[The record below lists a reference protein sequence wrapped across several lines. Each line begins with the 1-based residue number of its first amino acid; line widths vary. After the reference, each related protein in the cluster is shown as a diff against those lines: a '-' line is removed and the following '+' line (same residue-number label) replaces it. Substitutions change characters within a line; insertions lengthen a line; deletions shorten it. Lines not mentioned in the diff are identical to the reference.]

1 MVGKGKILFKKM
13 KNFTINRKAQR
24 SHFQLP
30 LSPAQNTLG
39 PDCANMPV
47 GADKYHAFAVFLCCL
62 MGW

>member
-1 MVGKGKILFKKM
+1 MVGKGKILFKKKM

-47 GADKYHAFAVFLCCL
+47 GSQRC
-62 MGW
+62 